1 VLLAVELPHGE
12 FLVFGIFFFIVG
24 AGLVALARFFPDTSK
39 PIVTAVSPIETL
51 QLNEPEATWEPQTAQ
66 GAAPAIAAQAIT
78 AQAIT
83 WPALVDPAAGVL
95 DDAERRRVID
105 GLGVVGDAWCASIL
119 TKAFEEEEGDL
130 RVAAIES
137 LGHCT
142 TDVAPSLQRAYASDV
157 VPERYA
163 AVDGASRRSDIKLL
177 ERALHDADTTVA
189 LAAAYGLQRANRNDV
204 IENNLVAR
212 IDEPANEIRRVLEL
226 LA

>member
-24 AGLVALARFFPDTSK
+24 TGLVALARFFPDTSK

-51 QLNEPEATWEPQTAQ
+51 QLNEPEAAWEPQSAEEPT
-66 GAAPAIAAQAIT
+66 PAIAAQAIT
-78 AQAIT
+78 
-83 WPALVDPAAGVL
+83 WPSLVDPAAGVL

-142 TDVAPSLQRAYASDV
+142 TDVAPALQRAYASDV
-157 VPERYA
+157 VAERYA
-163 AVDGASRRSDIKLL
+163 AVDGASRRADVKLL

-189 LAAAYGLQRANRNDV
+189 LAAAYGLQRANRKDV

-226 LA
+226 LV

>member
-1 VLLAVELPHGE
+1 MLAVELPHGE

-24 AGLVALARFFPDTSK
+24 TGLVALARFFPDTSK
-39 PIVTAVSPIETL
+39 PIVTSVSPIETL
-51 QLNEPEATWEPQTAQ
+51 QLDEPEAAWEPQTAA
-66 GAAPAIAAQAIT
+66 GPAPAIAAH
-78 AQAIT
+78 AIT

-119 TKAFEEEEGDL
+119 IKAFEEEEGEL

-142 TDVAPSLQRAYASDV
+142 TDTVAPALQRAYASDV
-157 VPERYA
+157 VADRYA
-163 AVDGASRRSDIKLL
+163 AVDGASRRADVKLL

-189 LAAAYGLQRANRNDV
+189 LAAAYGLQRANRKDV